1 MEDIMNTPLYLFVGR
16 SASGKTT
23 VADLLE
29 SKHGLKQVQSY
40 TTRPQRYEGE
50 IGHIFVSKEEFDN
63 LGELAAY
70 TFYNG
75 YEYGTT
81 FDQLNECD
89 IYVIDP
95 AGVETLLERC
105 RDRKIV
111 IFYFD
116 TSVYTRINRML
127 DRGDSDMQ
135 IVSRL
140 LQDEKMNWQTHLYD
154 IVLHSHADDDVIMR
168 TIYADGHLDSV
179 VSQIL
184 EHMKQI
190 EDKMIKLG

>member
-1 MEDIMNTPLYLFVGR
+1 MGDIINKPLYLFVGK

-29 SKHGLKQVQSY
+29 SKYGLKQVQSY

-50 IGHIFVSKEEFDN
+50 IGHIFVSKEEFYN

-70 TFYNG
+70 TLYNG

-81 FDQLNECD
+81 FEQLNECS

-95 AGVETLLERC
+95 AGVETLLERYHE
-105 RDRKIV
+105 RKIV

-116 TSVYTRINRML
+116 TTVYTRINRML
-127 DRGDSDMQ
+127 DREDSDMQ

-140 LQDEKMNWQTHLYD
+140 LQDEKMNWQTHLFD
-154 IVLHSHADDDVIMR
+154 IVLHADDVIMH
-168 TIYADGHLDSV
+168 TIYADGYLDSV
-179 VSQIL
+179 VNQIL
-184 EHMKQI
+184 KHMKQI
-190 EDKMIKLG
+190 EDKMIRLE

>member
-1 MEDIMNTPLYLFVGR
+1 MEDMMNKPLYLFVGR

-29 SKHGLKQVQSY
+29 SKYGLKQVQSY
-40 TTRPQRYEGE
+40 TTRSQRYEGE

-81 FDQLNECD
+81 FDQLNECS
-89 IYVIDP
+89 IYVVDT
-95 AGVETLLERC
+95 AGVETLLERYHE
-105 RDRKIV
+105 RKIV

-140 LQDEKMNWQTHLYD
+140 LQDEKMDWQALLFD
-154 IVLHSHADDDVIMR
+154 IVLRTDDDVLMR
-168 TIYADGHLDSV
+168 HVYADGHLDGV
-179 VSQIL
+179 VNQIL
-184 EHMKQI
+184 SIMKQI
-190 EDKMIKLG
+190 ENKMKLE

>member
-1 MEDIMNTPLYLFVGR
+1 MEDMMNKPLYLFVGR

-29 SKHGLKQVQSY
+29 SKYGLKQVQSF
-40 TTRPQRYEGE
+40 TTRPQRYEDE
-50 IGHIFVSKEEFDN
+50 IGHTFVSKEEFDN

-95 AGVETLLERC
+95 TGLETLLEKYH
-105 RDRKIV
+105 DRKIV

-135 IVSRL
+135 IISRL

-154 IVLHSHADDDVIMR
+154 IVLHSHVDDNVIMR

-179 VSQIL
+179 VNQIL
-184 EHMKQI
+184 ESMKQI
-190 EDKMIKLG
+190 EDKMIKWE